1 MPVLPDATLL
11 CCFAI
16 AAAAIV
22 LLAAHLARRN
32 TKWSDTHAA
41 ATLVTLA
48 TVAYAALSQYY
59 QAPWFT

>member
-1 MPVLPDATLL
+1 MPVLPDTTLL
-11 CCFAI
+11 CCFTI
-16 AAAAIV
+16 AAVAIM
-22 LLAAHLARRN
+22 LLAAQWAQRG
-32 TKWSDTHAA
+32 TKSQTA

>member
-16 AAAAIV
+16 AAVAIV
-22 LLAAHLARRN
+22 LLAAARDV
-32 TKWSDTHAA
+32 KSQSW

-48 TVAYAALSQYY
+48 TVSYAGLSQYY